1 MKCQSKSLIIL
12 FSIVYYWFYLSIC
25 FGYFLSKI
33 FFNFFDEINKTDL
46 SKSIQ
51 FRKKFNLEN
60 IKKFVISYILKFFE
74 NWIKRI
80 GHKCLLVLA
89 AIDEVIKALK
99 ISRNRFKSIFKFKYN
114 FRLLKK
120 LLPIFWEAFKIAVS
134 LINEVFFIHNIIEFL
149 IKWKQFILYLM
160 SESVLITR
168 VIYILYII
176 LLGLF
181 GILLGFLLGV
191 YSRNDDIYVFTLLL
205 LLKIIYNNGFDDVL
219 LEYLHDLSLE
229 TSTAEPFSKF
239 SLKKIEQ
246 MDPRPLKITLTELD
260 QSPPIP
266 LPLLIIKDPFVFIE
280 TEVLWDK
287 STNYEFELYR
297 FYRNRNQKVESY

>member
-1 MKCQSKSLIIL
+1 M
-12 FSIVYYWFYLSIC
+12 
-25 FGYFLSKI
+25 
-33 FFNFFDEINKTDL
+33 DL

-60 IKKFVISYILKFFE
+60 IKKFVISYIFKFFE

-80 GHKCLLVLA
+80 VEKYLLVRV

-99 ISRNRFKSIFKFKYN
+99 ISRNKFKSIFKFKYN

-120 LLPIFWEAFKIAVS
+120 LLPIFWEAFKVAVS
-134 LINEVFFIHNIIEFL
+134 LIKEVFFVHNIIEFL
-149 IKWKQFILYLM
+149 IKWKQFILFLM

-191 YSRNDDIYVFTLLL
+191 YRREDDIYIFILLFL
-205 LLKIIYNNGFDDVL
+205 LQILYNDGFDYGLLKPNKVDQ
-219 LEYLHDLSLE
+219 
-229 TSTAEPFSKF
+229 FSKF
-239 SLKKIEQ
+239 SFKTIEQ
-246 MDPRPLKITLTELD
+246 INPRPSRLILKEPD
-260 QSPPIP
+260 QIP
-266 LPLLIIKDPFVFIE
+266 LPFLITEDWIVSISFFVLE
-280 TEVLWDK
+280 
-287 STNYEFELYR
+287 
-297 FYRNRNQKVESY
+297 

>member
-1 MKCQSKSLIIL
+1 MKLQVKSQNLNSKSLSIL
-12 FSIVYYWFYLSIC
+12 FLIACYWVYLSIC

-51 FRKKFNLEN
+51 FRKKFSFKN
-60 IKKFVISYILKFFE
+60 IIKIIISYILKFFE

-80 GHKCLLVLA
+80 GDKCLLVLA

-99 ISRNRFKSIFKFKYN
+99 ISRKKFKSIFRFKYN

-120 LLPIFWEAFKIAVS
+120 LLPIFLEAFKIAVS
-134 LINEVFFIHNIIEFL
+134 LINEVFFVHNLIEFL

-191 YSRNDDIYVFTLLL
+191 YSRNDDIYVFILLL
-205 LLKIIYNNGFDDVL
+205 LLKMLYINGFDYVL
-219 LEYLHDLSLE
+219 LKPNEVDQ
-229 TSTAEPFSKF
+229 FSKF

-246 MDPRPLKITLTELD
+246 MDPRPLKMTLTELD

-266 LPLLIIKDPFVFIE
+266 LPILIIKDPFVFIE

-297 FYRNRNQKVESY
+297 FYRNINQKVESY

>member
-1 MKCQSKSLIIL
+1 MKLQLKNQNLSSKSLIIL
-12 FSIVYYWFYLSIC
+12 FSIAFYWFYLSIY

-33 FFNFFDEINKTDL
+33 FYNFFDEINKTDL

-80 GHKCLLVLA
+80 GDKCLLVLA

-99 ISRNRFKSIFKFKYN
+99 ISRNKFKSIFKFKYN

-120 LLPIFWEAFKIAVS
+120 LLLIFSEAFKIAVS
-134 LINEVFFIHNIIEFL
+134 LINEVFFVHNIIEFL
-149 IKWKQFILYLM
+149 IKWKQFILFLM

-191 YSRNDDIYVFTLLL
+191 YSRNDDIYVFILLL
-205 LLKIIYNNGFDDVL
+205 LLKMLYNNGFDYVL
-219 LEYLHDLSLE
+219 LKPNKVDQ
-229 TSTAEPFSKF
+229 FSKF

-246 MDPRPLKITLTELD
+246 MNPRPLKITLTKPD
-260 QSPPIP
+260 QSPQIP
-266 LPLLIIKDPFVFIE
+266 LPFLIIKDPFVFIE
-280 TEVLWDK
+280 TEVLWHE

-297 FYRNRNQKVESY
+297 FYRNINQKVESY

>member
-1 MKCQSKSLIIL
+1 MLPKLKNINLSWKSLTTL
-12 FSIVYYWFYLSIC
+12 FSIVSYWFYFNMC

-33 FFNFFDEINKTDL
+33 FYNFFDSINKTSF

-80 GHKCLLVLA
+80 GEKYLLVLA

-99 ISRNRFKSIFKFKYN
+99 ISRNKFKSIFKFKYN

-120 LLPIFWEAFKIAVS
+120 LLLIFWEAFQIVVS
-134 LINEVFFIHNIIEFL
+134 LINEVFSVHSIIKFL
-149 IKWKQFILYLM
+149 IKWKQFILFLM

-191 YSRNDDIYVFTLLL
+191 YRRKDDIYVFILLL
-205 LLKIIYNNGFDDVL
+205 LLKMLYNNGFDYGL
-219 LEYLHDLSLE
+219 LKPNKVDQ
-229 TSTAEPFSKF
+229 FSKF
-239 SLKKIEQ
+239 SLKMIEQ
-246 MDPRPLKITLTELD
+246 INQRPSRLILKELD
-260 QSPPIP
+260 QIESNYKIISDGF
-266 LPLLIIKDPFVFIE
+266 LLDVNELTTTNIEQGFV
-280 TEVLWDK
+280 L
-287 STNYEFELYR
+287 YEKL
-297 FYRNRNQKVESY
+297 SI

>member
-80 GHKCLLVLA
+80 GDKCLLVLA

-99 ISRNRFKSIFKFKYN
+99 ISRNKFKSIFKFKYN

-120 LLPIFWEAFKIAVS
+120 LLPIFSEAFKIAVS
-134 LINEVFFIHNIIEFL
+134 LINEVFFVHNIIEFL
-149 IKWKQFILYLM
+149 IKWKQFILFLM

-168 VIYILYII
+168 VLYILYII

-191 YSRNDDIYVFTLLL
+191 YSRNDDIYV
-205 LLKIIYNNGFDDVL
+205 Y
-219 LEYLHDLSLE
+219 Y
-229 TSTAEPFSKF
+229 
-239 SLKKIEQ
+239 
-246 MDPRPLKITLTELD
+246 
-260 QSPPIP
+260 
-266 LPLLIIKDPFVFIE
+266 
-280 TEVLWDK
+280 
-287 STNYEFELYR
+287 
-297 FYRNRNQKVESY
+297 

>member
-1 MKCQSKSLIIL
+1 MKLQLKNQNLSSKSLIII
-12 FSIVYYWFYLSIC
+12 FSIACYWFYLSIC

-33 FFNFFDEINKTDL
+33 FYNFFDEINKPDL

-80 GHKCLLVLA
+80 GEKYLLVLA

-99 ISRNRFKSIFKFKYN
+99 IFRNKFKSIFKFKYN

-120 LLPIFWEAFKIAVS
+120 LLPIFWEAFQIVVS
-134 LINEVFFIHNIIEFL
+134 LINEVFFVHSIIKFL
-149 IKWKQFILYLM
+149 IKWKQFILFLM

-191 YSRNDDIYVFTLLL
+191 YRRKDDIYVFILLL
-205 LLKIIYNNGFDDVL
+205 LLKMLYNNGFDYDL
-219 LEYLHDLSLE
+219 LKPNKVHQ
-229 TSTAEPFSKF
+229 FSKF
-239 SLKKIEQ
+239 SLKTIKQIN
-246 MDPRPLKITLTELD
+246 PRPSRLILKEPD
-260 QSPPIP
+260 QIP
-266 LPLLIIKDPFVFIE
+266 LPFLIIEDPFVFIE
-280 TEVLWDK
+280 TEVLWDEPI
-287 STNYEFELYR
+287 NYEFELFR
-297 FYRNRNQKVESY
+297 FYRNVNQKVEP